1 MTTQPPR
8 ERHDLVAIQSVAN
21 VVGRYG
27 KQWELQAQFSFSQ
40 YPSKAWVSDAS
51 AENDNNRVRDP
62 KSLTAPKP
70 GTTYPCIIRRGDLST
85 PRDGS
90 VRDGTMAWMYQWRIA
105 EFATDKPASDYPG
118 SESDSEVPGEGAGP
132 RTYTPDPGTPVQ
144 YASRQGVDEP
154 ARPLLAGDERQRL
167 IVQQNILNR
176 AVDLYIGTKA
186 GEDADKYT
194 PDWTDAILDVAN
206 QLWALLPTI
215 GQEPVP
221 EAVGEPESDV
231 TPPEVAERE
240 YVPAGAPP
248 DPVEEAEQ
256 LPWDEPPPTEG
267 PPFASFKKF
276 GVWARSLGLSSGE
289 VLAIAQGIG
298 IDIDTTMELKN
309 HFSDER
315 LINAVI
321 DASQA

>member
-8 ERHDLVAIQSVAN
+8 DRY
-21 VVGRYG
+21 VVGEVKAVSNVAGKYG
-27 KQWELQAQFSFSQ
+27 PQWEIQIKYPFSN

-51 AENDNNRVRDP
+51 EDDNNRIYHP
-62 KSLTAPKP
+62 KSAAAPQP
-70 GTTYPCIIRRGDLST
+70 DREYPCIIRRGVKSQK
-85 PRDGS
+85 RDEDETGEGY
-90 VRDGTMAWMYQWRIA
+90 DGTLAWMYRWRMI
-105 EFATDKPASDYPG
+105 EFDTNKTADDYPD
-118 SESDSEVPGEGAGP
+118 SDSDSEVPGEGAGP
-132 RTYTPDPGTPVQ
+132 PQQSAVSYQPSAP
-144 YASRQGVDEP
+144 ASAPQP
-154 ARPLLAGDERQRL
+154 MLAGDERQRL

-186 GEDADKYT
+186 GEDAGKYT

-221 EAVGEPESDV
+221 EAIGEPESDV